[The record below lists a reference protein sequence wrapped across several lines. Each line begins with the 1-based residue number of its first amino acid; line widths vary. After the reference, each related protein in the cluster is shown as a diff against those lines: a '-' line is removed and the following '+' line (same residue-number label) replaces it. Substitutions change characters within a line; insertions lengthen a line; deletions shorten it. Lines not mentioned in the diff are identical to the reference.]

1 MSEISGC
8 EAMLPALV
16 ISGDSAEVDI
26 NNDLFGNYRIT

>member
-16 ISGDSAEVDI
+16 ISGDSAEVD